1 MRMSAMRCLRSFGV
15 FFSLVLLAA
24 CETAPPPSG
33 STLPPASW
41 PAYGEPFRLDV
52 AEVLVEKNFPSAA
65 GSQAL
70 YPLDLT
76 PAVED
81 WAVARLRAV
90 GSHGKARV
98 VVGNAIIQES
108 IKRKIADGGL
118 GFERFRHY
126 QGVIEVRI
134 DVTDISTQRFGFP
147 AATASLRRTA
157 PVDIDAARRR
167 RIGEA
172 MAADMLRR
180 LDRALAAQIRE
191 RLAGFI
197 R

>member
-1 MRMSAMRCLRSFGV
+1 MPPPRTRRSDARVNDGQYIVSRSQFKGVRETGAKKPLPDKPAQAATRCRDR
-15 FFSLVLLAA
+15 VLAPPLAA
-24 CETAPPPSG
+24 GHHGRWGAAARPGWSSATPLSRNRSSARS
-33 STLPPASW
+33 PA
-41 PAYGEPFRLDV
+41 
-52 AEVLVEKNFPSAA
+52 AA
-65 GSQAL
+65 
-70 YPLDLT
+70 
-76 PAVED
+76 
-81 WAVARLRAV
+81 
-90 GSHGKARV
+90 
-98 VVGNAIIQES
+98 
-108 IKRKIADGGL
+108 L

-126 QGVIEVRI
+126 QGVIDLRI

-172 MAADMLRR
+172 MAADMLRQ